1 VTFWGW
7 GLGLALCP
15 KMCDAGI
22 ENPKKNV
29 WLNKSIS
36 PLNKAF
42 LLKKSQKNETF
53 FLKHIFYAK
62 KMFSFSDTKG

>member
-1 VTFWGW
+1 
-7 GLGLALCP
+7 
-15 KMCDAGI
+15 MCDAGI
-22 ENPKKNV
+22 QNPKKNV

-53 FLKHIFYAK
+53 FLKHIFYARGKTQK
-62 KMFSFSDTKG
+62 KIFFHFRTKGK